1 VNVSASVGDG
11 GGLVANISRWRKQ
24 LGLDEMSEADVNK
37 LVTPVAI
44 SGGSA
49 MFVDLSGTDARSG
62 QSAGLVGAM
71 VPQAGQAWFYKLMG
85 NPMVVQAQKDAFT
98 KFVQSATY

>member
-1 VNVSASVGDG
+1 
-11 GGLVANISRWRKQ
+11 
-24 LGLDEMSEADVNK
+24 
-37 LVTPVAI
+37 
-44 SGGSA
+44 

-62 QSAGLVGAM
+62 QPARLVGAM

-85 NPMVVQAQKDAFT
+85 NPAVVQAQKDALT